1 MRSTGSRISVRRV
14 YLWLGLTLC
23 ATVSH
28 AEAAFPARDLIIK
41 GIYGISSRD
50 TTVYCLL
57 GAGTCLVPQDKGT
70 ADVFIEK
77 WLATHPNATVTP
89 ISTET
94 KVLPLRARPRREVFI
109 WIEDGPDSLSLSLVR
124 EGFYSAQA
132 MTDMV
137 AADQHLTEMQEKA
150 FSNDP
155 RMREEMEKRRLQV
168 PEENRPRRL
177 ISDSDYA
184 EKMKN
189 VVSAEQDAKQHRYG
203 IWAESET
210 HPVDASVV
218 DRLSRE
224 SFPAQELYVS
234 GIAAHRR
241 SDPDLYC
248 LAGGDACALGL
259 PMLLGVG
266 NDMEFAAKWMAAHPR
281 AIAIPISVESKKV
294 FTARPPVHSTYI
306 WIEDG
311 KDSVNVSLVREG
323 IYRAQTMIDM
333 VDASR
338 DFMKTFDDPRLASG
352 RAQILKERAEEQT
365 PQRLISDDEYAERM
379 KRLAAAEQDAKAN
392 KKGLWSDAEM
402 KRWNPP
408 TDAQMQKD
416 YADHKSWFKSVAS
429 LVQADPRL
437 AEVSRDSGSWKR
449 ARAAGVS
456 QEKIDQYVHLLEQ
469 LDANETLASVYG
481 IGKAC
486 LITADIVVGLF
497 DNGVIKGYVL
507 KPSDP
512 RPLVEDL
519 ENWPKETAD
528 ATTAYKPVADDWY
541 LFEVHH

>member
-1 MRSTGSRISVRRV
+1 M
-14 YLWLGLTLC
+14 
-23 ATVSH
+23 SH

-41 GIYGISSRD
+41 GIYGNSSRD
-50 TTVYCLL
+50 STVYCLL

-70 ADVFIEK
+70 ADAFIEK

-94 KVLPLRARPRREVFI
+94 KVLPLRAQPRREVFI

-137 AADQHLTEMQEKA
+137 AVDQHLTEMQEKA

-248 LAGGDACALGL
+248 LAGGDACALGF

-323 IYRAQTMIDM
+323 IYRAQAMIDM
-333 VDASR
+333 VGASR

-429 LVQADPRL
+429 LVQADQRL
-437 AEVSRDSGSWKR
+437 AEVSRDSESWKR

-528 ATTAYKPVADDWY
+528 ATTAYKPVADGWY

>member
-1 MRSTGSRISVRRV
+1 M
-14 YLWLGLTLC
+14 
-23 ATVSH
+23 SH
-28 AEAAFPARDLIIK
+28 AQAVFPARDLTIK
-41 GIYGISSRD
+41 GIYGIGSRD
-50 TTVYCLL
+50 STVYCLL
-57 GAGTCLVPQDKGT
+57 GAGTCLVPQDKGA

-89 ISTET
+89 ISAEA
-94 KVLPLRARPRREVFI
+94 KVLPLRAQPRREVFI

-137 AADQHLTEMQEKA
+137 AADQHLTDMQEKA
-150 FSNDP
+150 FTNDQ
-155 RMREEMEKRRLQV
+155 RMRAEMEKRRLQV

-184 EKMKN
+184 QKMG
-189 VVSAEQDAKQHRYG
+189 SAMAAEQDAKQHGKG
-203 IWAESET
+203 IWADSKT

-224 SFPAQELYVS
+224 SFPAQDLYVS

-248 LAGGDACALGL
+248 LAGGDACALGF
-259 PMLLGVG
+259 PMLLGAG
-266 NDMEFAAKWMAAHPR
+266 NDIDFAAKWIAAHPR
-281 AIAIPISVESKKV
+281 ATAIPISVESKKV

-311 KDSVNVSLVREG
+311 KDSVNVSMVREG
-323 IYRAQTMIDM
+323 IYRAQAMIDM
-333 VDASR
+333 VDANR
-338 DFMKTFDDPRLASG
+338 DFMKTFDDPRLESG
-352 RAQILKERAEEQT
+352 RAQILKERAEEQA
-365 PQRLISDDEYAERM
+365 PQRLISDDEYADRM
-379 KRLAAAEQDAKAN
+379 KRLAAAEQDAKAD

-408 TDAQMQKD
+408 TDSQMLKD
-416 YADHKSWFKSVAS
+416 YADHKSWFKRVAY

-437 AEVSRDSGSWKR
+437 AEVSRDPESWKR
-449 ARAAGVS
+449 ARTAGAP
-456 QEKIDQYVHLLEQ
+456 QEMIDQYVHLLEQ

-481 IGKAC
+481 IGEAC

-528 ATTAYKPVADDWY
+528 ATTAYKPVADGWY